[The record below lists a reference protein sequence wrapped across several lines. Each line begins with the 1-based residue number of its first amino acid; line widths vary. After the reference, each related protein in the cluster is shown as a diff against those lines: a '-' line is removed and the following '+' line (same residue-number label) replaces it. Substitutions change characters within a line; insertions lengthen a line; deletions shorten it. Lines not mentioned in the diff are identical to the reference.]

1 MKRMLLTLALLLI
14 SATVF
19 AQTPPGSDPLFSMK
33 RLSLGAGVE
42 RETLR
47 QYQTE
52 DLAWRAVLPI
62 AYNVLSPPAGGSG
75 IRLSLTARV
84 SQAFDLNEQTELWVG
99 ARVTLWR
106 GAQ

>member
-1 MKRMLLTLALLLI
+1 MKKILMVLILLALAVPAL
-14 SATVF
+14 

-84 SQAFDLNEQTELWVG
+84 SQAFDLNEETELWVG